1 MWPGCGPHLY
11 RCGTK
16 ARGQSCRSRG
26 RHFGGLG
33 LALGAVLCAPGRGG
47 SGTWAPSPGQPHC
60 PDSGRQEP
68 CHCPGALLWGHPRTP
83 RGEEPKFRT
92 TACDSAQLQGRGGG
106 ATPAPA
112 PLPHASGPSSMRRW
126 SSPQGWHRG
135 CTRASGAPP
144 TGMGNRCWQPPE
156 DRAHPAGGPGLVL
169 RPPHAPPT
177 RALRAAQNHPPRL
190 ARRVVRCVWSSEEL
204 CRRVFTACS

>member
-1 MWPGCGPHLY
+1 MEGSGWPWELSCVLLAEAGVAHGPRPQDSHTAQTQAAKSPATAREPSCG
-11 RCGTK
+11 
-16 ARGQSCRSRG
+16 
-26 RHFGGLG
+26 
-33 LALGAVLCAPGRGG
+33 VIPGRRGVRSLS
-47 SGTWAPSPGQPHC
+47 SGPLPATVPSCG
-60 PDSGRQEP
+60 
-68 CHCPGALLWGHPRTP
+68 
-83 RGEEPKFRT
+83 
-92 TACDSAQLQGRGGG
+92 LQGRGGG

-169 RPPHAPPT
+169 RPPP
-177 RALRAAQNHPPRL
+177 PPRPGL
-190 ARRVVRCVWSSEEL
+190 SGPHRTTLHGWRGESYVVFGARKSCVGGFLLPVRDL
-204 CRRVFTACS
+204 

>member
-1 MWPGCGPHLY
+1 MLLAEAGVAHGPRPQDSHTAQTQAAKSPATAREPSCG
-11 RCGTK
+11 
-16 ARGQSCRSRG
+16 
-26 RHFGGLG
+26 
-33 LALGAVLCAPGRGG
+33 VIPGRRGVRSPS
-47 SGTWAPSPGQPHC
+47 SGPLPATAPSCG
-60 PDSGRQEP
+60 
-68 CHCPGALLWGHPRTP
+68 
-83 RGEEPKFRT
+83 
-92 TACDSAQLQGRGGG
+92 LQGRGGG

-169 RPPHAPPT
+169 RPPPPT